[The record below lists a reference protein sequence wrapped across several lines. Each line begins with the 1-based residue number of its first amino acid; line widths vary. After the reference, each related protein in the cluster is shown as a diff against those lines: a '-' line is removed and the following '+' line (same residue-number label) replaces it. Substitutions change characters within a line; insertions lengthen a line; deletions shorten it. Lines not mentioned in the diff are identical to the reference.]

1 MTFIEFLQGKK
12 TYVISFLLCL
22 VALVRVL
29 TGEIG
34 FFDFVASPDF
44 IILLNGVGLA
54 TLRAGVSRLE

>member
-1 MTFIEFLQGKK
+1 MTAFIEFLKGKK

-29 TGEIG
+29 TGEIA

-44 IILLNGVGLA
+44 IVLLNGLGLA
-54 TLRAGVSRLE
+54 TLRAGLAK